1 MEKHFYCAKGI
12 RSLQSATDH
21 CPSCPITKN
30 SYFVRLPF
38 VNQLE
43 ELYQR
48 RNFYDL
54 LQWRFQRRV
63 EENIIR
69 DIYDSSLY
77 KEWMN
82 NGFLADSNNISFSW
96 YTDGVQV
103 YKLSKISV
111 WPIYLSINE
120 LPLEHRK
127 KMENTLLVG
136 LWFGDKK
143 PDL

>member
-1 MEKHFYCAKGI
+1 
-12 RSLQSATDH
+12 
-21 CPSCPITKN
+21 
-30 SYFVRLPF
+30 LPF